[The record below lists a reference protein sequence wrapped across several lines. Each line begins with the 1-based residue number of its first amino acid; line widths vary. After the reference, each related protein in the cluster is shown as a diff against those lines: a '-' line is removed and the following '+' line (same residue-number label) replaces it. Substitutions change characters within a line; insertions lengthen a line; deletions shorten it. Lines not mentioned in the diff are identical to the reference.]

1 MGVYDGTFGNRNREG
16 ARTCSGMIM
25 RDVQGGGFFFSEQG
39 SRGGAAAVQVQA
51 AKFGNFITS

>member
-25 RDVQGGGFFFSEQG
+25 RDVQGGGFFFLSRAAGVEQQQYKYKRPN
-39 SRGGAAAVQVQA
+39 SV
-51 AKFGNFITS
+51 TL

>member
-16 ARTCSGMIM
+16 ARTCSSMIM
-25 RDVQGGGFFFSEQG
+25 RDKQGGGFFFSEQG
-39 SRGGAAAVQVQA
+39 SRGGAAVVQA